1 MNRGN
6 YSIEMMCKV
15 LKVSRSC
22 YYRWFIGNISKR
34 DFENIRL
41 TQVIKQVFSES
52 KGTYGS
58 PRITANL
65 KRQGYLV
72 SKPRVAKLM
81 RKSGLRSKTKKK
93 YRVTTDSNH
102 GYSISKNHLSRNF
115 KPKELNETW
124 VSDITYIKTGQGWLY
139 LTTVIDLFDR
149 QVSGW
154 ALSKSL
160 FAKETIIPAWNMA
173 LSKRSIDKPLIFHS
187 DRGVQYA
194 SKEFRKQLKANC
206 LIVQSMSR
214 KGNCWDNAVAESFFK
229 TLKSELIYHEDYKMI
244 EEAKTAV
251 FEYIETWYNNRRL
264 HSSLNYK
271 TPKEVELEFM
281 NIKNAA

>member
-1 MNRGN
+1 MNREN

-22 YYRWFIGNISKR
+22 FYRWYTGDISKR

-41 TQVIKQVFSES
+41 TQVIKQVFKES

-81 RKSGLRSKTKKK
+81 RKECLRSKTKKRF
-93 YRVTTDSNH
+93 RVTTDSNH
-102 GYSISKNHLSRNF
+102 GYSISKNYLSRNF

-124 VSDITYIKTGQGWLY
+124 VSDITYIKTRQGWLY
-139 LTTVIDLFDR
+139 LTTIIDLFDR
-149 QVSGW
+149 QVIGW

-160 FAKETIIPAWNMA
+160 FTKETIIPAWKMA
-173 LSKRSIDKPLIFHS
+173 LSKRSINKPLIFHS

-194 SKEFRKQLKANC
+194 SKKFRKQLKANC

-229 TLKSELIYHEDYKMI
+229 TLKSELVYHEDYKTI

-251 FEYIETWYNNRRL
+251 FEYIETWYNSRRL